1 MFSVCA
7 LVVVVGCGPRGES
20 HSLDQVFAD
29 ARSSFTSVGTT
40 GVPSDVAEAL
50 KKLAGDLDT
59 LADKAKSDSTDA
71 KGLAKGIGDTL
82 DELVSRSG
90 MTQRP
95 SITELVNQYRAASH
109 SGALKTGDA
118 NLRLLTARTYTLLSS
133 ELQTTKFGL

>member
-1 MFSVCA
+1 
-7 LVVVVGCGPRGES
+7 
-20 HSLDQVFAD
+20 
-29 ARSSFTSVGTT
+29 VGTT

-59 LADKAKSDSTDA
+59 LADKAKSDATDA
-71 KGLAKGIGDTL
+71 KVLAKGIGDTL
-82 DELVSRSG
+82 DGLVARSG